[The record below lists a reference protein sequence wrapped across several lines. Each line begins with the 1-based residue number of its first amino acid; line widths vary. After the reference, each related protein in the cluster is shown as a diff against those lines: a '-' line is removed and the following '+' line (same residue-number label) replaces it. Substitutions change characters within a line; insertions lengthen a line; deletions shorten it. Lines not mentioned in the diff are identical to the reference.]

1 MSDKRKPSDKD
12 DTFVFG
18 DEDPQPAHKKPE
30 PKPAAER
37 SFTARTNDP
46 NRFGSDR
53 TRVQSGTTEDGTAV
67 RARNVLNEAFDARTV
82 VRPMAALPP
91 EPKIDL
97 SNPKIPLPPPERE
110 EPKQA
115 RRASAAQPER
125 TPQKTPERPPERP
138 REERSQRQSR
148 SAETQQPP
156 PGWSENSIPPM
167 PEPPKSSS
175 RRSSREREEVREHTF
190 PPEMTPAPI
199 PHAPPPAGVQM
210 AQDYYE
216 EEEVRPR
223 RSPLDLL
230 QQKPVAIGIGIAIF
244 TIAAAFFFS
253 SEEPT
258 PHQTQSDSYASEQ
271 APPIDVPPEPQQ
283 HRSEPARPQS
293 GGGGGMP
300 SIGTVDSLLNQ
311 FDQSYSKT
319 QGQIGGN

>member
-18 DEDPQPAHKKPE
+18 DEDQQPAHKKPE
-30 PKPAAER
+30 AKPAAER
-37 SFTARTNDP
+37 SFTARTTDP
-46 NRFGSDR
+46 NRFGNER
-53 TRVQSGTTEDGTAV
+53 TRVQSGTTEEGTAV

-110 EPKQA
+110 EPRQA
-115 RRASAAQPER
+115 RRSSSAQPER
-125 TPQKTPERPPERP
+125 TPPPERAPERP
-138 REERSQRQSR
+138 REERAPRQSR
-148 SAETQQPP
+148 SQEPQQPQ
-156 PGWSENSIPPM
+156 GWSENSIPPM
-167 PEPPKSSS
+167 PEPPKPSS

-199 PHAPPPAGVQM
+199 PHAPPPGGVQM
-210 AQDYYE
+210 SQDYYE
-216 EEEVRPR
+216 EEVEARPR
-223 RSPLDLL
+223 RSPMDLL

-253 SEEPT
+253 SEDS
-258 PHQTQSDSYASEQ
+258 HQTSQSSER
-271 APPIDVPPEPQQ
+271 PPAEIAELPPPEPEQPRTQ
-283 HRSEPARPQS
+283 HRPETARPQS
-293 GGGGGMP
+293 GQGGGMP